1 MYNQL
6 VEVVWSIYQLELKMN
21 TDTKYSHKDYYFN
34 TIINVYNSIVK
45 HILVTVVSDNSN
57 RGIIYPLKTNTKLFL
72 RTY

>member
-6 VEVVWSIYQLELKMN
+6 VEGAWSIYQLEFKMN
-21 TDTKYSHKDYYFN
+21 ADTKYLCKDYYFN

-57 RGIIYPLKTNTKLFL
+57 RGIYPLKTNTKLFL